1 MGCSNS
7 LPENQKNSDFL
18 TKNKYSKK
26 DELTY
31 KVVILGDVYVG
42 KTSILKNLQKSNEKD
57 ESYDPTIGFA
67 FSQKTIPIDNNKLV
81 NLQIWD
87 TSGQDI
93 YRDLMS
99 IYYRDS
105 HAAILVFDYSNKESL
120 DSLNYWLKELDDRI
134 NTNDIV
140 IKIAGNKYDLYDQ
153 TEDKITDEMVKDNF
167 KEFDANKFE
176 IINTSALN
184 GDNIYELFKKVA
196 QECYNKNKKSF
207 LIS

>member
-1 MGCSNS
+1 MGCSNTI
-7 LPENQKNSDFL
+7 PIKKKNNDFL
-18 TKNKYSKK
+18 LGNKKK

-42 KTSILKNLQKSNEKD
+42 KTSILKNLQKSREKD

-67 FSQKTIPIDNNKLV
+67 FSQKRIPLDNEKIV

-105 HAAILVFDYSNKESL
+105 HGAILVFDYTNK
-120 DSLNYWLKELDDRI
+120 DSLKSLKYWITELDDRI
-134 NTNDIV
+134 NTDDIV
-140 IKIAGNKYDLYDQ
+140 IKIAGNKFDLYDEKKICI
-153 TEDKITDEMVKDNF
+153 TEEDILNTFNKFNF
-167 KEFDANKFE
+167 KKFE
-176 IINTSALN
+176 IINTSALT
-184 GDNIYELFKKVA
+184 GENIYPLFKKVA
-196 QECYNKNKKSF
+196 EECYSRNKKFNSP
-207 LIS
+207 

>member
-1 MGCSNS
+1 MGCSNT
-7 LPENQKNSDFL
+7 LPVKKKNTDFFL
-18 TKNKYSKK
+18 TKKKK

-42 KTSILKNLQKSNEKD
+42 KTSILKNLQKNREKD

-67 FSQKTIPIDNNKLV
+67 FSQKTIPIENNKLV
-81 NLQIWD
+81 NLHIWD

-120 DSLNYWLKELDDRI
+120 VSLNYWIRELDDRI
-134 NTNDIV
+134 NTDDIV
-140 IKIAGNKYDLYDQ
+140 IKIAGNKFDLFDENQVVISDQ
-153 TEDKITDEMVKDNF
+153 DIRDTF
-167 KEFDANKFE
+167 KEFDFKKFE
-176 IINTSALN
+176 IINTNALTGEN
-184 GDNIYELFKKVA
+184 VYLLFKNVA
-196 QECYNKNKKSF
+196 QECFDRNNKDIGLGK
-207 LIS
+207 

>member
-1 MGCSNS
+1 MGCSNT
-7 LPENQKNSDFL
+7 LPVKRKNKDFL
-18 TKNKYSKK
+18 IGRKTKK

-42 KTSILKNLQKSNEKD
+42 KTSILKNLQKPAEKDD

-67 FSQKTIPIDNNKLV
+67 FSQKTICLENNKFV

-87 TSGQDI
+87 TSGQDV

-120 DSLNYWLKELDDRI
+120 NSLNYWLKELDDRI
-134 NTNDIV
+134 NTDDIV
-140 IKIAGNKYDLYDQ
+140 IKIAGNKFDLFN
-153 TEDKITDEMVKDNF
+153 ENENHITARDIEESL
-167 KEFDANKFE
+167 KEFDCSKFE
-176 IINTSALN
+176 IINTSALTGEN
-184 GDNIYELFKKVA
+184 VYLVFKKVA
-196 QECYNKNKKSF
+196 EDCFNRNHTKNSE
-207 LIS
+207 